1 MPTLPPSL
9 NVSHHSALL
18 CGGAVVLAVLL
29 LGSLAAI
36 TLPQLKG
43 GGTFDDLGRRMT
55 SWWVIVAVLAVALAG
70 GWMAATAVFALIS
83 FLALREFLSLAPAR
97 REDRVVI
104 LLAYGAVAI
113 NYALVAINI
122 YMFYIVFIPIY
133 VFLAFPF
140 VMAAI
145 GQTRGYLASTSVF
158 HWGLMTCVYNIG
170 YIALLMRVPRW
181 DAPQAGAAGLV
192 FLLLA
197 ATEANDVLQYV
208 CGKAFGRR
216 KIVPAVSPAKTWE
229 GFLGGWIL
237 TAALIVLIGPAFT
250 SLKGVGLWV
259 VALSLPPAGFAGDV
273 TFSAIKRDIGVKDTS
288 HLIPGHGGMLDRLD
302 SLTFT
307 APLYF
312 HLLAFFALATY

>member
-1 MPTLPPSL
+1 MPTLAPSL
-9 NVSHHSALL
+9 DFSPPTPLTW
-18 CGGAVVLAVLL
+18 GGGGILAVLL
-29 LGSLAAI
+29 IGSLAAV
-36 TLPQLKG
+36 TVPHLKSG
-43 GGTFDDLGRRMT
+43 GAFGDLGKRMA
-55 SWWVIVAVLAVALAG
+55 SWWVMVALLAGAMAG
-70 GWMAATAVFALIS
+70 GWITTTLLFAAVS

-97 REDRVVI
+97 REDRTVI
-104 LLAYGAVAI
+104 LLAYLAITI

-122 YMFYIVFIPIY
+122 YMFYIVFVPIY
-133 VFLAFPF
+133 MFLAIPF
-140 VMAAI
+140 VTACI

-170 YIALLMRVPRW
+170 YVALLMRVPHG

-192 FLLLA
+192 FMLLV
-197 ATEANDVLQYV
+197 ATEANDVFQYV
-208 CGKAFGRR
+208 CGKALGRR
-216 KIVPAVSPAKTWE
+216 KIVPTVSPGKTWE
-229 GFLGGWIL
+229 GFVGGWIL
-237 TAALIVLIGPAFT
+237 TAALIVAIGPIFT
-250 SLKGVGLWV
+250 PLKGAGLWV
-259 VALSLPPAGFAGDV
+259 VALALPPAGFAGDV